1 MSCKNTIKRRKA
13 FIGAAIGAAANV
25 IGSIISNKKKQKA
38 EEAQYRQQQ
47 AEQVRTEGVQQA
59 AALTQNLNN
68 TEYADEYKKRI
79 TLKNGGKV
87 YTDRLKRNK
96 IYACGGRK
104 KVCAC
109 GGKKK
114 VYACGGRKKAA
125 LGIGNAMS
133 GIGNLATAIFTKPS
147 APKQIIKSDGFSI
160 DTNNGLATRSY
171 QVDANGNP
179 VLQARFGTK
188 KKCKKC

>member
-96 IYACGGRK
+96 
-104 KVCAC
+104 
-109 GGKKK
+109 

-125 LGIGNAMS
+125 LGLGDAMS
-133 GIGNLATAIFTKPS
+133 GIGNLATAIFTKSS

-160 DTNNGLATRSY
+160 DTNNRLATRSY

>member
-1 MSCKNTIKRRKA
+1 MSCKNKIKRRKA

-59 AALTQNLNN
+59 TALTQNLNN

-104 KVCAC
+104 
-109 GGKKK
+109 
-114 VYACGGRKKAA
+114 YACGGRKKAYA
-125 LGIGNAMS
+125 CGGRKKAVLGLGDAMS
-133 GIGNLATAIFTKPS
+133 GIGNLATAILNKPS
-147 APKQIIKSDGFSI
+147 APKQIIKSDGFNI

-179 VLQARFGTK
+179 VLQARFGAK
-188 KKCKKC
+188 RKCKKC

>member
-68 TEYADEYKKRI
+68 TKYADEYKKRI

-104 KVCAC
+104 KA
-109 GGKKK
+109 
-114 VYACGGRKKAA
+114 YACGGRKKAV
-125 LGIGNAMS
+125 LGLGNAMS
-133 GIGNLATAIFTKPS
+133 GIGNLATAILTKPS
-147 APKQIIKSDGFSI
+147 APKQIIKSDGFNI

>member
-1 MSCKNTIKRRKA
+1 MSCKNTVKRRKA
-13 FIGAAIGAAANV
+13 FIGAAIGAAANI

-59 AALTQNLNN
+59 AAVTQNLNN

-96 IYACGGRK
+96 
-104 KVCAC
+104 
-109 GGKKK
+109 
-114 VYACGGRKKAA
+114 VYACGGRKKAI
-125 LGIGNAMS
+125 LGLGDAMS
-133 GIGNLATAIFTKPS
+133 GIGNLATAILTKPS
-147 APKQIIKSDGFSI
+147 VPKQIVKSDGFNI
-160 DTNNGLATRSY
+160 DTNNGLATKSY

-179 VLQARFGTK
+179 VIQARFGTK

>member
-1 MSCKNTIKRRKA
+1 MSCKSTIKRRKA

-59 AALTQNLNN
+59 SALTQSLND

-79 TLKNGGKV
+79 TLKNGGKI
-87 YTDRLKRNK
+87 YTDRIKRNK
-96 IYACGGRK
+96 T
-104 KVCAC
+104 
-109 GGKKK
+109 
-114 VYACGGRKKAA
+114 YACGGRKKAS
-125 LGIGNAMS
+125 LGIGDAMS
-133 GIGNLATAIFTKPS
+133 GIGNLATSILTKPS
-147 APKQIIKSDGFSI
+147 VPKQIVKSDGFSI

-171 QVDANGNP
+171 QVDTNGNP
-179 VLQARFGTK
+179 VLQARMGTRK
-188 KKCKKC
+188 KYKKC